1 MPSTVAMKRDYF
13 DDVRLLPTWTSR
25 LWMGALLCVL
35 GAVPLFATP
44 YMLYSLNL
52 MAVNVIVALGLNI
65 LVGYTGQISLG
76 HAGFVAIGAYTGVLL
91 TSRGGVPFPIALL
104 AAGFVAAAI
113 GFLLGL
119 PALRLEGP
127 YLAIATLAFGMA
139 TTVVI
144 GRTEFFG
151 GHMGLVVPPPRI
163 GAIDLSGDQ
172 GVYAITVGTAVL
184 LAFFA
189 RNLMR
194 SRIGR
199 AFQAIRD
206 SEIAAQMAGVDLA
219 RYKTLSFA
227 ISAFYAGIAGGLWA
241 IVLGFINPGMFN
253 FIVSVL
259 FLAMIV
265 VGGLGT
271 VFGSIVGAML
281 ITMLNLQASG
291 IQRLPVAGPLLE
303 SFSRQF
309 MTVSGLPNITWIITG
324 LILIF
329 IVVLEPMGLYGLWLR
344 IKIYWKSWPF

>member
-13 DDVRLLPTWTSR
+13 DDVRLLPTGVSR
-25 LWMGALLCVL
+25 FWMGALLAGL
-35 GAVPLFATP
+35 ASVPFFASP
-44 YMLYSLNL
+44 YALYSLNL
-52 MAVNVIVALGLNI
+52 MAVNIIVALGLNI

-76 HAGFVAIGAYTGVLL
+76 HAGFVAIGAYASVLL
-91 TSRGGVPFPIALL
+91 TSRAGVPFPLSMI
-104 AAGFVAAAI
+104 AAGLVAAAI

-151 GHMGLVVPPPRI
+151 GHMGLVVPAPRI
-163 GAIDLSGDQ
+163 GQLDLSSDRGI
-172 GVYAITVGTAVL
+172 YAVSAGTAVL
-184 LAFFA
+184 LAFLA

-219 RYKTLSFA
+219 RYKTMSFA
-227 ISAFYAGIAGGLWA
+227 ISAFYAGVAGGLWA

-265 VGGLGT
+265 TGGLGT
-271 VFGSIVGAML
+271 VFGSISGAVL
-281 ITMLNLQASG
+281 ITLLNLQASG
-291 IQRLPVAGPLLE
+291 IQRLPGIGPVLE
-303 SFSRQF
+303 SFSLRF
-309 MTVSGLPNITWIITG
+309 MTVSGLPSITWIITG

-329 IVVLEPMGLYGLWLR
+329 IVVLEPLGLYGLWLR
-344 IKIYWKSWPF
+344 VKIYWKSWPF